1 MDDPLS
7 KLLRDYDEDEDLYN
21 CGLAISN
28 PQGFSLIQASY
39 DLLKAELSIQP
50 KRFWHEG
57 PHDLPALLAKFR
69 GQGYRVEAVGQDQ
82 GDQVFTIIRS
92 HLILSSETLVRMML
106 HWING
111 GGGR

>member
-1 MDDPLS
+1 MDDPLA
-7 KLLRDYDEDEDLYN
+7 KLLQDYEEDEDLYN

-39 DLLKAELSIQP
+39 DPAKAELTVQP

-69 GQGYRVEAVGQDQ
+69 NQGYRADLVGQDEEN
-82 GDQVFTIIRS
+82 QVYTIIRT
-92 HLILSSETLVRMML
+92 HLILSSETLVRML
-106 HWING
+106 NHWIQG
-111 GGGR
+111 G